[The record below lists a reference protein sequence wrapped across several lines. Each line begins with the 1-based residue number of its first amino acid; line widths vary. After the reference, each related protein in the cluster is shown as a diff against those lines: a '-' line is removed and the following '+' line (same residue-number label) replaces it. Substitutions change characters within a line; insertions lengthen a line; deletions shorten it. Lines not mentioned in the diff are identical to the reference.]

1 MPPTPDAQR
10 TALLAGGTGL
20 VGSHC
25 LTLLLRD
32 PAYTRVVAL
41 VRRPLPLTDPKLEAR
56 VVEFDRLD
64 ERDVPRAEDV
74 YCTLGTT
81 IRRAGSREAFR
92 RVDHDFVV
100 ALARQSAAR
109 GATQFMVVSSI
120 GADPRSA
127 VFYSRVKG
135 ETERDVSAVP
145 FRAVHIMRPSLLV
158 GERSEHRPL
167 EHISIRLFSMLA
179 PLLVGPARRYR
190 PIRAEVVARAMV
202 AVAHRADQG
211 VHVYESDRLAELGA
225 A

>member
-25 LTLLLRD
+25 LTQLLRD

-64 ERDVPRAEDV
+64 ERDIPRAEDV
-74 YCTLGTT
+74 YCSLGTT

-100 ALARQSAAR
+100 ALARHSAAR
-109 GATQFMVVSSI
+109 GASRFMLVSSI

-127 VFYSRVKG
+127 VFYNRVKG

-158 GERSEHRPL
+158 GERSEHRWL
-167 EHISIRLFSMLA
+167 EDVSIRLFSMLA
-179 PLLVGPARRYR
+179 PLLVGPARKYR
-190 PIRAEVVARAMV
+190 PIPAEIVARAMV
-202 AVAHRADQG
+202 VLAHRADQG
-211 VHVYESDRLAELGA
+211 VHVHESDRIAELGGT
-225 A
+225 